1 MIMSAGGSH
10 VRRKPWAVVL
20 AGGGG
25 SRMRGCTVDNT
36 GHHVPKQYCVVDGE
50 RTLLQAAVARAEK
63 CVDPGHV
70 VAVVSGQHRKWW
82 EPQLDGLLHRDNIVV
97 QPLSRGTA
105 VGVLLPLCRVLARD
119 PGAHLVFL
127 PADHWFRHEDLV
139 AGAVRTALEFSYED
153 PGSLVFIGIE
163 PESPTSDF
171 GYIVPLRKGGSGLLP
186 VVSFVEKPSRE
197 SAKALIG
204 RGALWNT
211 LIFAAHGR
219 YLMRV
224 IREHFPHT
232 ADAVRV
238 AVSGSADDAH
248 CLARALAAVYP
259 SLTTIDFSR
268 DVLEH
273 SDVQMAVIPVA
284 GAGWLELGTPARLEA
299 WLEEIRPARV
309 AMRQPKPVAEQ
320 PTGPDPQPDSVT
332 AEHGDVKVSPPE

>member
-1 MIMSAGGSH
+1 
-10 VRRKPWAVVL
+10 
-20 AGGGG
+20 
-25 SRMRGCTVDNT
+25 
-36 GHHVPKQYCVVDGE
+36 VVDGE

-63 CVDPGHV
+63 FVDPGHV
-70 VAVVSGQHRKWW
+70 VAVVSSQHRKWW
-82 EPQLDGLLHRDNIVV
+82 EPQLDGVLHRDNVVV
-97 QPLSRGTA
+97 QPLARGTA

-127 PADHWFRHEDLV
+127 PADHWFRNEDLL
-139 AGAVRTALEFSYED
+139 AGAVRTALEFSYGE
-153 PGSLVFIGIE
+153 PGSLVFVGIE
-163 PESPTSDF
+163 PESPTGDF
-171 GYIVPLRKGGSGLLP
+171 GYLVPLRKGGSGPQP

-197 SAKALIG
+197 SAKELIG

-211 LIFAAHGR
+211 LIFTAHGR

-232 ADAVRV
+232 VDAVRV

-248 CLARALAAVYP
+248 RLARALAAVYP

-273 SDVQMAVIPVA
+273 SEVQMAVIPVT

-299 WLEEIRPARV
+299 WLAEIRPARV
-309 AMRQPKPVAEQ
+309 GMRQPKPVAER
-320 PTGPDPQPDSVT
+320 PASMDPQSDSVT
-332 AEHGDVKVSPPE
+332 VERRDIKVSPPE

>member
-1 MIMSAGGSH
+1 
-10 VRRKPWAVVL
+10 
-20 AGGGG
+20 
-25 SRMRGCTVDNT
+25 MRGCTVDNT

-50 RTLLQAAVARAEK
+50 RTLLQVAVARAEK

-70 VAVVSGQHRKWW
+70 VAVVSSQHRKWW

-127 PADHWFRHEDLV
+127 PSDHWFRNEDLL
-139 AGAVRTALEFSYED
+139 ARAVRTALEFSYQD
-153 PGSLVFIGIE
+153 PGSLVFVGIE
-163 PESPTSDF
+163 PESPASDF
-171 GYIVPLRKGGSGLLP
+171 GYIVPLRKGGSGPLP
-186 VVSFVEKPSRE
+186 VVSFVEKPSKE
-197 SAKALIG
+197 SAKGLVG

-232 ADAVRV
+232 ADAVQV
-238 AVSGSADDAH
+238 AVAGSAEDSD
-248 CLARALAAVYP
+248 CLAKALAAVYP
-259 SLTTIDFSR
+259 GLTTIDFSK

-273 SDVQMAVIPVA
+273 SDVQMSVIPVT

-299 WLEEIRPARV
+299 WLEEIRPAR
-309 AMRQPKPVAEQ
+309 AGMRQPKPVAEQ
-320 PTGPDPQPDSVT
+320 STGLDPQPDSVPVGR
-332 AEHGDVKVSPPE
+332 HRDIKVSPPE

>member
-1 MIMSAGGSH
+1 
-10 VRRKPWAVVL
+10 
-20 AGGGG
+20 
-25 SRMRGCTVDNT
+25 
-36 GHHVPKQYCVVDGE
+36 
-50 RTLLQAAVARAEK
+50 
-63 CVDPGHV
+63 
-70 VAVVSGQHRKWW
+70 
-82 EPQLDGLLHRDNIVV
+82 
-97 QPLSRGTA
+97 
-105 VGVLLPLCRVLARD
+105 
-119 PGAHLVFL
+119 
-127 PADHWFRHEDLV
+127 
-139 AGAVRTALEFSYED
+139 
-153 PGSLVFIGIE
+153 
-163 PESPTSDF
+163 
-171 GYIVPLRKGGSGLLP
+171 
-186 VVSFVEKPSRE
+186 
-197 SAKALIG
+197 
-204 RGALWNT
+204 
-211 LIFAAHGR
+211 
-219 YLMRV
+219 MRV

-238 AVSGSADDAH
+238 AVSGSANDAH